1 VAIETSPTK
10 AVILAAGRGERLR
23 PLTDRLPKPMLPIG
37 GQPLLEHLLALL
49 VAAGVREVALN
60 LHHRREAVR
69 TYRLVLGDFSQ
80 VDVP

>member
-23 PLTDRLPKPMLPIG
+23 PLTDGLPEPMLPLG
-37 GQPLLEHLLALL
+37 GRPLLEHLLALL

-60 LHHRREAVR
+60 LHHRPEAVR
-69 TYRLVLGDFSQ
+69 T
-80 VDVP
+80 